1 MDVLLYL
8 TTLALGFFIGVTTV
22 VTIALKSEVKE
33 DLVERRRAV
42 EELAEKLNISYAEAD
57 AQVVYDPYWPR

>member
-22 VTIALKSEVKE
+22 VTVALKSETKE
-33 DLVERRRAV
+33 DLAERRRAV
-42 EELAEKLNISYAEAD
+42 QALAEKLNISYEEAD